1 VYNFDVEVETSVKNE
16 ECGEVNKAKKN
27 YSQEEI
33 TETFKKKN
41 QKYKIVKLRRDLKRR
56 KIIVPFYKK
65 IGIRNYWK
73 ENICRI
79 ESIKEVP
86 N

>member
-1 VYNFDVEVETSVKNE
+1 MYNFDVEVETSVKNE

-41 QKYKIVKLRRDLKRR
+41 QKYKIV
-56 KIIVPFYKK
+56 
-65 IGIRNYWK
+65 
-73 ENICRI
+73 
-79 ESIKEVP
+79 
-86 N
+86 